1 MIFRRF
7 VAAETGR
14 ASYLVGCERV
24 GRAAVIDPQPDV
36 TPALCAAAEA
46 SVRITHIFATH
57 THGHDS
63 SGAHRL
69 ARVTGAPV
77 LLHEAADVSFPHVE
91 LEDGEEHDMGTVRVG
106 ILCTP
111 GHTADSISI
120 LVTDRTR
127 GAAPRLVLT
136 GDTLFSGGVGRP
148 EPGPGATE
156 VWLAGQLYESLFRR
170 LLSLPDPVEVFP
182 AQGAAHCPG
191 TEPEPRVV
199 TTIGLERQLNPALQC
214 ASPNEFARF
223 VRGHGIP

>member
-14 ASYLVGCERV
+14 ASYLIGCERV

-46 SVRITHIFATH
+46 SVRVTHIFATH

-77 LLHEAADVSFPHVE
+77 LLHEAADVAFPHAE
-91 LEDGEEHDMGTVRVG
+91 LEDGEEHDMGTVRIG

-136 GDTLFSGGVGRP
+136 GDTLFPGGVGRP
-148 EPGPGATE
+148 EAGPGATE
-156 VWLAGQLYESLFRR
+156 AWLAGQLYESLFRR
-170 LLSLPDPVEVFP
+170 LLSLPDPVEIFP
-182 AQGAAHCPG
+182 AQGAADRAG
-191 TEPEPRVV
+191 IEPEPRVV
-199 TTIGLERQLNPALQC
+199 TTIGLERRLNPALQC
-214 ASPNEFARF
+214 ASPNEFARL
-223 VRGHGIP
+223 VRGHGIG

>member
-14 ASYLVGCERV
+14 ASFLVGCERV

-36 TPALCAAAEA
+36 TPVLCAAAEA

-77 LLHEAADVSFPHVE
+77 LLHEAADVSFPHAE

-127 GAAPRLVLT
+127 GSAPRLVLT

-156 VWLAGQLYESLFRR
+156 VWLAGKLYESLFRR

-182 AQGAAHCPG
+182 AQGAADRVRI
-191 TEPEPRVV
+191 EPEPRVV

-223 VRGHGIP
+223 VRGHGIV